1 MTKTELYNK
10 VSTEVLE
17 LLESQPKLSKAFKE
31 KLSNILD
38 TNLMPKSG
46 AGNSANPPKEIDGIM
61 HYYCRFHQ
69 RYEPQEDM
77 VISKGKSKGYCKASI
92 SLWNKLNSQ
101 IKKLDSQA
109 VEAMANGD
117 FEKAQELAKE
127 SKALKDSLNSPE
139 TYDYERDWLAFKG
152 E

>member
-38 TNLMPKSG
+38 TNLRPKSG
-46 AGNSANPPKEIDGIM
+46 GNTMNPPKEIDGVM

-69 RYEPQEDM
+69 RYELQDDM
-77 VISKGKSKGYCKASI
+77 VMSKDKSKGYCKASI
-92 SLWNKLNSQ
+92 SKWNKINSQ

-109 VEAMANGD
+109 VDAMANGD
-117 FEKAQELAKE
+117 FESAQAIAQEAKE
-127 SKALKDSLNSPE
+127 LKESLNNPE
-139 TYDYERDWLAFKG
+139 TYNYDEDWANFR
-152 E
+152 

>member
-10 VSTEVLE
+10 VSVEVLE

-38 TNLMPKSG
+38 TNLRPKSG
-46 AGNSANPPKEIDGIM
+46 GNAMNPPKEIDGIM

-77 VISKGKSKGYCKASI
+77 VISKDKSKGYCKASI
-92 SLWNKLNSQ
+92 SKWNKINSQ
-101 IKKLDSQA
+101 IKKLDSKA

-127 SKALKDSLNSPE
+127 AKALKGSLNNPE
-139 TYDYERDWLAFKG
+139 TYDYEQDWLVFRG